1 MLDLFEK
8 TVMTAIG
15 AAAITQKKAEELVTE
30 MREKY
35 KMSEDEGRGFVER
48 IQGIAEES
56 REKIREMAETE
67 VRKVVERLGLVTRD
81 DYERLAKRVQ
91 ELESRIIP

>member
-15 AAAITQKKAEELVTE
+15 AAAITQKKTEELVAE

-35 KMSEDEGRGFVER
+35 KVSEDEGRSFVER
-48 IQGIAEES
+48 IQVIAGES
-56 REKIREMAETE
+56 KEKIREMAESE
-67 VRKVVERLGLVTRD
+67 VRKVVDRLGLVSRD
-81 DYERLAKRVQ
+81 EYERLVKRVQ
-91 ELESRIIP
+91 ELESRITG

>member
-67 VRKVVERLGLVTRD
+67 VRKVVDRLGLVSRD
-81 DYERLAKRVQ
+81 DYERLARRVQ
-91 ELESRIIP
+91 ELESRILP